1 MLLHPQHVGFHLV
14 HRLKFYNE
22 KAKLSFAN
30 IVHLLH
36 SFDRGAQFISVLV
49 KQVLELQQIFRRR
62 ALLSS
67 TDHLSLGFYNPL
79 LSPFLLT
86 MFFTL

>member
-1 MLLHPQHVGFHLV
+1 MLLHPQHVGFHPI

-22 KAKLSFAN
+22 KAKLSLAN
-30 IVHLLH
+30 IAHLLH
-36 SFDRGAQFISVLV
+36 SFDRGAQFFSVLV

-67 TDHLSLGFYNPL
+67 THHLSLGFYNL